1 MLMSYCV
8 KRLFSLVAV
17 LFLWC
22 SSQESLIDASEDS
35 QLEAAIRASLQETHY
50 DSKQE
55 KVESE
60 NDSDAEAFSDS
71 EGMISVD
78 GSDNEGGGKD
88 SIDGST
94 SSEQVLPT
102 SSDSPAQNRK
112 SPHKESNHNKEES
125 KKNHVELPLRPS
137 HEPAK
142 TQQPHHC
149 DQSHKI
155 TMSQSTQPEDN
166 GTHTHTKTK

>member
-1 MLMSYCV
+1 M
-8 KRLFSLVAV
+8 
-17 LFLWC
+17 
-22 SSQESLIDASEDS
+22 IDASEDS

-50 DSKQE
+50 DSRQE

-88 SIDGST
+88 SIDRNML
-94 SSEQVLPT
+94 SEQALPT
-102 SSDSPAQNRK
+102 SSDSSAQNRK
-112 SPHKESNHNKEES
+112 SPHKESNHRKEEG
-125 KKNHVELPLRPS
+125 KKNHVEPPPRPS
-137 HEPAK
+137 HKPTES
-142 TQQPHHC
+142 QQQHHHQH

-155 TMSQSTQPEDN
+155 TTSQSTQPEDN
-166 GTHTHTKTK
+166 GTHTTSCSFKHTS

>member
-1 MLMSYCV
+1 M
-8 KRLFSLVAV
+8 
-17 LFLWC
+17 
-22 SSQESLIDASEDS
+22 IDASEDS

-55 KVESE
+55 KAESE

-78 GSDNEGGGKD
+78 GSDNEEAGKD
-88 SIDGST
+88 SIYGST
-94 SSEQVLPT
+94 SSEQAPPT
-102 SSDSPAQNRK
+102 SSDSLFQNRK
-112 SPHKESNHNKEES
+112 SPHKESNNRKEEC
-125 KKNHVELPLRPS
+125 KKNHVEPRPGSS
-137 HEPAK
+137 HKPAES
-142 TQQPHHC
+142 QQPQKQPQQQRHC

-166 GTHTHTKTK
+166 GTHTHTLLHVNHKQ